1 MAATERW
8 ERMTADR
15 NCWVKVGPGENWEPR
30 LRQGLGRDAA
40 TPASKRVTE
49 NAGTASRKRAAAL

>member
-15 NCWVKVGPGENWEPR
+15 NCWVKVGHGENWEPR
-30 LRQGLGRDAA
+30 LVQALGREAA
-40 TPASKRVTE
+40 MLASKRATE
-49 NAGTASRKRAAAL
+49 NEVTVSRKRASTL